1 MSRESN
7 RLTTKVMLTKSMTKN
22 IYTRACGRE
31 GALPLA
37 CRQKNLTLTPASF
50 AMALTTPGTDT
61 RWLGLHQPPSPGG
74 WVRACSLRRQ
84 GEPVRTRTRPVGGL
98 KPRQGYT
105 DLPRPLVGPPRASD
119 GLTTPRRDACSVGI
133 GGAPRRVPL
142 SDAQNAAY
150 NGRTHSPWV
159 IPLLAL

>member
-22 IYTRACGRE
+22 IYTRACGRG

-37 CRQKNLTLTPASF
+37 RRQKSLTLTPASF
-50 AMALTTPGTDT
+50 AMALPTPGTDT

-74 WVRACSLRRQ
+74 WVRACALRRQ

-98 KPRQGYT
+98 KPPQGTRTYPGLLSALHGPLT
-105 DLPRPLVGPPRASD
+105 ASEHYAGMLVPSAWGERPGAYPSQTHRMRPR
-119 GLTTPRRDACSVGI
+119 T
-133 GGAPRRVPL
+133 
-142 SDAQNAAY
+142 AAHILR
-150 NGRTHSPWV
+150 G
-159 IPLLAL
+159 

>member
-1 MSRESN
+1 MAWS
-7 RLTTKVMLTKSMTKN
+7 TPT
-22 IYTRACGRE
+22 A
-31 GALPLA
+31 A
-37 CRQKNLTLTPASF
+37 CRRRL
-50 AMALTTPGTDT
+50 M
-61 RWLGLHQPPSPGG
+61 
-74 WVRACSLRRQ
+74 ACSLRRQ

-98 KPRQGYT
+98 KPPQGYT

-119 GLTTPRRDACSVGI
+119 GLRAPRRDGCSVGI

-159 IPLLAL
+159 IPLSAL